1 VSLLPS
7 RRSRPGGVEANEED
21 DDANRCDVLAHDRP
35 ALQLRRFPP
44 VVHDLHQCAEV
55 GTIARNSVLDLR
67 VPSGPVTIEARLD
80 WGGSQPLTIQA
91 TSNRKI
97 EVEVFNTW
105 GAWLAIWGVTLG
117 YRRYLT
123 LRQLPTS

>member
-1 VSLLPS
+1 MPADTTCSLTIVRHSGYADFL
-7 RRSRPGGVEANEED
+7 RSYTISING
-21 DDANRCDVLAHDRP
+21 
-35 ALQLRRFPP
+35 
-44 VVHDLHQCAEV
+44 AEV

-91 TSNRKI
+91 TSNRRI

-123 LRQLPTS
+123 LRQLPAS